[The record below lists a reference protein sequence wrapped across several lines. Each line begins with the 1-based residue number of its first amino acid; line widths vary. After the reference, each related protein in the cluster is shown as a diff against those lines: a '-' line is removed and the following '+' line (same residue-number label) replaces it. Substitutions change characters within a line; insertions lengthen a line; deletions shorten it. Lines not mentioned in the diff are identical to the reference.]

1 MRPIYENN
9 FNRSKEQQVVD
20 LLEDKWRAT
29 IYKMPS
35 LCVVDRLVVSGGKV
49 KGWLEIKCRT
59 NAFDAYPTY
68 MISSRKVQGGL
79 DLAKSSNL
87 PFILV
92 VSWNGDV
99 RWIKVD
105 QMYPQRSGGRR
116 DRGDSQDIETVCDI
130 PLDMGWIKVI

>member
-9 FNRSKEQQVVD
+9 FNRSKEQHVVD
-20 LLEDKWRAT
+20 LLEKKWGAT

-35 LCVVDRLVVSGGKV
+35 LCIVDRLVVSDKKV

-59 NAFDAYPTY
+59 NAFDAYSTY
-68 MISSRKVQGGL
+68 MISSRKIQGGL

-92 VSWNGDV
+92 VSWNGDI

-105 QMYPQRSGGRR
+105 RMYPQRSGGRY
-116 DRGDSQDIETVCDI
+116 DRGDSQDVETVCDI
-130 PLDMGWIKVI
+130 PLDTGWNRVI

>member
-20 LLEDKWRAT
+20 LLEEKWRAI

-49 KGWLEIKCRT
+49 KAWLEIKCRT

-130 PLDMGWIKVI
+130 PLDTGWIKVI